1 MLDRLKEVTEK
12 QDQAKSYR
20 KKGDALR
27 KAKRE
32 DAAREAY
39 RAGVTAL
46 TDALEMLRPEM
57 TQLMAKNPPLSS
69 NQETVLHELV
79 ETFGARGGM
88 LQRLGLLKEASDS
101 YSEGAV
107 LEQRFALPSTYN
119 RLNAVKSSLLTGE
132 KRIEELEPQI
142 RELAAHIGTVLHAD
156 KSLSDSGWAWA
167 DLGDCLALLGNPEE
181 ARTAYSSFI
190 SKAEIKSP
198 ERTLDVLKEI
208 ASKLKESADPDA
220 QRLQAAIDVLQIG
233 LTAR

>member
-1 MLDRLKEVTEK
+1 MLDRLKEVTDRQE
-12 QDQAKSYR
+12 QAKSYR

-27 KAKRE
+27 KTGRE

-39 RAGVTAL
+39 RAGVAAL
-46 TDALEMLRPEM
+46 TDALEILRPAME
-57 TQLMAKNPPLSS
+57 QLAAISPPLSS
-69 NQETVLHELV
+69 EQEAVLRELV

-88 LQRLGLLKEASDS
+88 LQRLGLLKEASGS

-107 LEQRFALPSTYN
+107 LERRFALPSTYN
-119 RLNAVKSSLLTGE
+119 RLNAVKYSLLAGE
-132 KRIEELEPQI
+132 TRLRELEPQI
-142 RELAAHIGTVLHAD
+142 RELATHIEISLRAD

-167 DLGDCLALLGNPEE
+167 DLGDCMALLGNPEE
-181 ARTAYSSFI
+181 ARRAYSSFI

-220 QRLQAAIDVLQIG
+220 PRLQAAIDVLQSG
-233 LTAR
+233 LAAR

>member
-1 MLDRLKEVTEK
+1 MLDRLKELKEN
-12 QDQAKSYR
+12 QERAKSYR

-27 KAKRE
+27 KAGRE

-39 RAGVTAL
+39 RAGVTEL
-46 TDALEMLRPEM
+46 TDGLEMFRPE
-57 TQLMAKNPPLSS
+57 TEQLSAMSLPLPG
-69 NQETVLHELV
+69 ELEAVLHELV

-88 LQRLGLLKEASDS
+88 FQRLGLLKEASES

-119 RLNAVKSSLLTGE
+119 RLNEVKCLLLVGE
-132 KRIEELEPQI
+132 RRLRELEPQL
-142 RELAAHIGTVLHAD
+142 RELAAHIQTNLRAD

-167 DLGDCLALLGNPEE
+167 DLGDCMALLGNPEE
-181 ARTAYSSFI
+181 ARKAYSSFI

-220 QRLQAAIDVLQIG
+220 PRLQAAIDVLHSG
-233 LTAR
+233 LAAR